1 MTNKN
6 KKRREGYRTPS
17 EATDVAESARP
28 APRAGL
34 LTSMFSAR
42 GTGTTN
48 MPRVRTTFVRG
59 LTLVLSTPVLLA
71 SVVAGV
77 FLAWLGA
84 LAAGFQGPASLM
96 SSVAAMPP
104 IGTLFDLQLVQVF
117 GGADTGTLLLGLIP
131 FAVVRAVVTGVIVGV
146 SVEVL
151 ETGRSTTAGVRRGVL
166 VAPMVLIVTII
177 EIGFLFVANILGQVV
192 GQGLG
197 LFVQVGAIAGAIYL
211 LAYAPVAQ
219 LREGRGVLES
229 LSRSSLA
236 ARIPASSSLAM
247 ALLYAVP
254 SLFLQTPVGGFDV
267 NPSPQVWLFVLFVN
281 VLHVAMIATYAYRW
295 MCIEDEVPDAP
306 ARRPRG
312 RSR

>member
-6 KKRREGYRTPS
+6 KKRRDGYRTSPPES
-17 EATDVAESARP
+17 DAAEAARP
-28 APRAGL
+28 ARRPGL
-34 LTSMFSAR
+34 MTSMFSAR
-42 GTGTTN
+42 GSGSTN

-59 LTLVLSTPVLLA
+59 LTLVLSTPALLVG
-71 SVVAGV
+71 VVVGV
-77 FLAWLGA
+77 FVAWLGA

-96 SSVAAMPP
+96 SSAFAMPP

-117 GGADTGTLLLGLIP
+117 GTGDTGALLLGLIP
-131 FAVVRAVVTGVIVGV
+131 FAIVRAVVIGVILGV
-146 SVEVL
+146 SVEIL
-151 ETGRSTTAGVRRGVL
+151 ETGRSTAAGARRGLL
-166 VAPMVLIVTII
+166 VAPMVLIVTVI

-192 GQGLG
+192 GQGLS
-197 LFVQVGAIAGAIYL
+197 LFVQVGAVAGAVYL

-267 NPSPQVWLFVLFVN
+267 NPPPQVWVFVLFVN
-281 VLHVAMIATYAYRW
+281 VLHVSVIATYAYRW
-295 MCIEDEVPDAP
+295 MCIEDEVPEAP
-306 ARRPRG
+306 ARRV
-312 RSR
+312 RSRRR

>member
-1 MTNKN
+1 M
-6 KKRREGYRTPS
+6 
-17 EATDVAESARP
+17 
-28 APRAGL
+28 
-34 LTSMFSAR
+34 TSMFSAR
-42 GTGTTN
+42 GTGSTN

-59 LTLVLSTPVLLA
+59 LTLVLSTPVLLG
-71 SVVAGV
+71 SVVVGV

-96 SSVAAMPP
+96 SSAAAMPP
-104 IGTLFDLQLVQVF
+104 IGTLFDLQMVQVV
-117 GGADTGTLLLGLIP
+117 GGGDTGALLLGLIP
-131 FAVVRAVVTGVIVGV
+131 FAIVRSLVTGVILGV
-146 SVEVL
+146 SVEIL
-151 ETGRSTTAGVRRGVL
+151 ESDRPTAAGVRRGVL

-197 LFVQVGAIAGAIYL
+197 LFVQVGAIAGAVYL

-229 LSRSSLA
+229 LSRSTLA

-281 VLHVAMIATYAYRW
+281 VLQVAVMATYAYRW

-306 ARRPRG
+306 ARRTRT